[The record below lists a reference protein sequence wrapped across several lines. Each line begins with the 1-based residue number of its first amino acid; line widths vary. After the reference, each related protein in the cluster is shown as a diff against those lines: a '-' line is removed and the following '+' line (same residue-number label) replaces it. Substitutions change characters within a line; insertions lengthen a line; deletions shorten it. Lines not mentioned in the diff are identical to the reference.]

1 MKTFSSTAQLTPETY
16 LFCVAKGV
24 TFDRIN
30 FNVRYLIKY
39 LSDLKKKKIIIFKR
53 SLCKKNCDYCV
64 KIRYYRAY
72 LEYFKEKHKQK
83 GPPQFASIY

>member
-39 LSDLKKKKIIIFKR
+39 LSDLKKKRLLFSR
-53 SLCKKNCDYCV
+53 EACV
-64 KIRYYRAY
+64 RTTVITVSRFVIAG
-72 LEYFKEKHKQK
+72 HT
-83 GPPQFASIY
+83 